1 MSKNDSQKKDTQK
14 DYLSQLEDIGHEL
27 GMRPYDIGLFKNDAL
42 KEIFIHHYIKRDPI
56 LPLTEKQ
63 IAFNEKLIKVFSEV
77 YGYPFPIDYAE
88 KSDLTGT
95 LFLGTP
101 GHSKTAFA
109 GTVGRKFANLMGLT
123 YVRNPNEAQLP
134 TILANPEKYF
144 IECSISAAEYTS
156 PNTFG
161 GLPSLNKE
169 LGVTSLLPLTVLR
182 AVKEAFGGIVVLDD
196 VMNANDQ
203 LLNALLNLA
212 QFRETKMYSLNKMI
226 LCSGNIAGV
235 DGSLAKEVP
244 TPLMNRLAVH
254 LVYLSFEEWSP
265 YIKTKYATYPGQDL
279 GVRDFLG
286 LPQYAHLYSEFP
298 SDETR
303 GPFTSPRSWTNFIE
317 KGQIVSSEL
326 ESGRINVDVAIDKLE
341 RIAYGVLGKSAADG
355 LKTYYATKFS
365 KAYTLANNV
374 VNRGHF
380 SREDLDLFE
389 KFYKNGASAE
399 ETYFK
404 ELFKPEF
411 ASRLANHAKKLFTQP
426 FGTSEAGKLT
436 LERLKTRIKNEMLPT
451 LDDHFF
457 NQDDNLLTVFQKMNE
472 TYLKNSLNN
481 KCGELK
487 NETLRA
493 TYKRLFGADQEYFN
507 GDISGV
513 EIRTIAF
520 AEYVFNLIMV
530 PEVLPHLINLLNIS
544 VDGLRPLAKDG
555 ADLSSFLET
564 FFFLFYVNVR
574 QASKKIDAYL
584 DEQTMAKGLKAD
596 NHSSI
601 FQSLVVIYKFYMG
614 LFKKK
619 WYEQYRTDEY
629 KIELID
635 TAIRERVMRNILN
648 DFVTSATNNF
658 TPLKGAGV
666 TYAKLISAYPETL
679 KHINEMAYQGKP
691 RSYKLGAL
699 TEAQMKKNEESVR
712 KALEGF
718 GKSLETFGQEIL
730 AMQSEKETEVNRL
743 AVNVLSSLR
752 GAKQDKSLLA
762 EMYEKGVDDGDAS
775 EGDTFNKVV

>member
-1 MSKNDSQKKDTQK
+1 MSKNNDSQK
-14 DYLSQLEDIGHEL
+14 DYVAQLEDVGQEL
-27 GMRPYDIGLFKNDAL
+27 GMHPYDIGLFKNDAL
-42 KEIFIHHYIKRDPI
+42 KELFIHHYIKRDPI
-56 LPLTEKQ
+56 LGLSPKQ
-63 IAFNEKLIKVFSEV
+63 EAFNEKLIKVFTEV
-77 YGYPFPIDYAE
+77 YGYSYPVDYAE

-134 TILANPEKYF
+134 AILAEPEKYF
-144 IECSISAAEYTS
+144 VEASISAAEYTS

-182 AVKEAFGGIVVLDD
+182 AAKEAFGGIVVLDD

-265 YIKTKYATYPGQDL
+265 YIKAKYATYPGQDL
-279 GVRDFLG
+279 GVRDFLS
-286 LPQYAHLYSEFP
+286 LPMYAHLYSEFP

-317 KGQIVSSEL
+317 KGQIVSGEL
-326 ESGRINVDVAIDKLE
+326 ENGRIDVDIAVDKLE
-341 RIAYGVLGKSAADG
+341 RIARGVLGKTAANG

-365 KAYTLANNV
+365 KAYTLANSIV
-374 VNRGHF
+374 KRGYF
-380 SREDLDLFE
+380 SQEDLALFE
-389 KFYKNGASAE
+389 KFYTNGASSE

-411 ASRLANHAKKLFTQP
+411 AGRLANYAKKLFTKP
-426 FGTSEAGKLT
+426 FKDSEAGKLT
-436 LERLKTRIKNEMLPT
+436 LERLKTRIKNELIPT
-451 LDDHFF
+451 LEDNFF
-457 NQDDNLLTVFQKMNE
+457 NQDDNILTVFQKMNE
-472 TYLKNSLNN
+472 TYFKNSLNN
-481 KCGELK
+481 KSSELK
-487 NETLRA
+487 NETLRK
-493 TYKRLFGADQEYFN
+493 TYQRLFGSDQEYFN
-507 GDISGV
+507 GDISGI
-513 EIRTIAF
+513 ETRTIAF

-530 PEVLPHLINLLNIS
+530 PEVLPHLVNLLNIS
-544 VDGLRPLAKDG
+544 VDGLKPLAKDG

-564 FFFLFYVNVR
+564 FFFLFYVNMR

-584 DEQTMAKGLKAD
+584 DEEKMAKGLKTD
-596 NHSSI
+596 NHASF

-614 LFKKK
+614 LFNKK
-619 WYEQYRTDEY
+619 WYDKYRTDEY
-629 KIELID
+629 KVELID
-635 TAIRERVMRNILN
+635 SAIRERVMRNVLN

-658 TPLKGAGV
+658 TPLKGVGV
-666 TYAKLISAYPETL
+666 TYAKLISQYPETL
-679 KHINEMAYQGKP
+679 KHISEMAYQGKP

-699 TEAQMKKNEESVR
+699 TEDQMKKNEENVR
-712 KALEGF
+712 NALKGF
-718 GKSLETFGQEIL
+718 DKSLEAFGQEIL
-730 AMQSEKETEVNRL
+730 AMQSEKETDLNRL
-743 AVNVLSSLR
+743 AVDVLSSLR
-752 GAKQDKSLLA
+752 GAKQDKSRLA
-762 EMYEKGVDDGDAS
+762 EMYDKGLDEVS
-775 EGDTFNKVV
+775 EDNAFDKVV